1 MKRLA
6 LPLLFVI
13 VLATAGL
20 ALAQND
26 ARPSAADA
34 APQARIVHA
43 APFAAVVDDTAV
55 SILVDDSEVVSD
67 FKYGDFTDYVSLAA
81 AGSINVKVKLGD
93 TVVIEETLAVA
104 EDTDYTVAAVGD
116 GSNQPLELWVLE
128 DSNTPPASGNAHL
141 RIAHA
146 APFGGSP
153 AATAVDVCTQDGSL
167 VNGLANV
174 PYKVNSGMFPLPAG
188 TYDLRIAAHEAA
200 MPCSGATIIDPLP
213 VTLSDGSITTVFAIG
228 DATNQPP
235 GLLAI
240 PGGLLPT
247 ANVRINHLAPFAPG
261 GHATAVSIT
270 VDGETVLEGFEFTE
284 FSDYLPLPYAGDY
297 DVAVFVGE
305 TEALSGTLTVEAGKE
320 YSVSAI
326 GGANDWPLEFFV
338 LEDDNSA
345 PAAGNAHL
353 RIAHTAPF
361 AATAEETEVDIC
373 TQAGNVV
380 GGLTG
385 VPYKVAS
392 GYLPLPAGTYDL
404 VVRLSDATACAG
416 LPIIDPQPVEL
427 MDGDIVTVY
436 AYGDGTNQAPGLL
449 AVPVGVLEVLPPQVR
464 FVHVAPFAVT
474 IADTVVNL
482 TVDGEVLPG
491 TLAYLENT
499 DYIPLP
505 AAGSYLFE
513 VLAGGAVAISDNI
526 TVGAGMAY
534 TIAAIGDGVN
544 QPLQYM
550 VLTDDMLPP
559 ADGSFK
565 LRIAH
570 AAPFAADL
578 EDTEVDI
585 CTQDGTL
592 VDGLAG
598 VPFGASSDFLELP
611 AGTYDL
617 KVMDAAAEPCTGDT
631 IIDLP
636 PAEIPAGII
645 ATVFA
650 VGGANGQVPGGY
662 SPEVGRLGIP
672 YMIYLPVASNP

>member
-1 MKRLA
+1 MKRLV
-6 LPLLFVI
+6 LPLLFVLI
-13 VLATAGL
+13 LATAGL

-26 ARPSAADA
+26 AGPAAAGA

-43 APFAAVVDDTAV
+43 APFTADVDDTAV
-55 SILVDDSEVVSD
+55 SILVDDAEVVSD
-67 FKYGDFTDYVSLAA
+67 FKYGDFTDYVDLAA
-81 AGSINVKVKLGD
+81 AGTINVKVKLGD
-93 TVVIEETLAVA
+93 TVVIEDNLAVA
-104 EDTDYTVAAVGD
+104 EDTAYTVAAVGD
-116 GSNQPLELWVLE
+116 GSNQPLELWVLV
-128 DSNTPPASGNAHL
+128 DNNTPPAAGFAHL

-146 APFGGSP
+146 APFGASP

-174 PYKVNSGMFPLPAG
+174 SYNADSGLIPLPVG
-188 TYDLRIAAHEAA
+188 TYDLRIAAHDAGT
-200 MPCSGATIIDPLP
+200 PCSGATIIDPLP
-213 VTLSDGSITTVFAIG
+213 VTLGEGTITSVFAIG
-228 DATNQPP
+228 DGANQPP

-247 ANVRINHLAPFAPG
+247 ANVRINHLAPFAMDP
-261 GHATAVSIT
+261 ADTAVSIT
-270 VDGETVLEGFEFTE
+270 VDGNTVVEDFQFTD
-284 FSDYLPLPYAGDY
+284 FTAYLPLPYAGDY
-297 DVAVFVGE
+297 DVAVFAGE

-326 GGANDWPLEFFV
+326 GGANGWPLEFFV
-338 LEDDNSA
+338 LEDDNSD
-345 PAAGNAHL
+345 PAAGTAHL

-361 AATAEETEVDIC
+361 AATGPETEVDIC
-373 TQAGNVV
+373 TQAGDVV
-380 GGLTG
+380 GGLAG
-385 VPYKVAS
+385 VPYKAAS

-404 VVRLSDATACAG
+404 VVRLSDTTACAG
-416 LPIIDPQPVEL
+416 LPIIDPKPVEL

-464 FVHVAPFAVT
+464 VVHVAPFAATSLDT
-474 IADTVVNL
+474 IVNL
-482 TVDGEVLPG
+482 SVDGQVLPG
-491 TLAYLENT
+491 ELAYLQST
-499 DYIPLP
+499 GYIPLP
-505 AAGSYLFE
+505 AAGTYLFE
-513 VLAGGAVAISDNI
+513 VLAGGAVAISENL
-526 TVGAGMAY
+526 TVGAGMYY
-534 TIAAIGDGVN
+534 TVAAIGDGAN

-550 VLTDDMLPP
+550 VLADELAAP
-559 ADGSFK
+559 AAGSFK

-592 VDGLAG
+592 VDGLSA
-598 VPFGASSDFLELP
+598 VPFGASSSFLELP

-617 KVMDAAAEPCTGDT
+617 KVADAAAVPCTGDT

-636 PAEIPAGII
+636 PAEIPAGVI

-650 VGGANGQVPGGY
+650 VGGANGQTPGGY
-662 SPEVGRLGIP
+662 SPEVGRIGIP
-672 YMIYLPVASNP
+672 YLIHLPVTAGP

>member
-1 MKRLA
+1 MKRFSI
-6 LPLLFVI
+6 PLLLMIF
-13 VLATAGL
+13 LATVGL
-20 ALAQND
+20 TLAQGE
-26 ARPSAADA
+26 PEISAATA
-34 APQARIVHA
+34 APEVRIVHA
-43 APFAAVVDDTAV
+43 APFADNVEATAV
-55 SILVDDSEVVSD
+55 TVLVDDAEVLSD
-67 FKYGDFTDYVSLAA
+67 FKYGEFTEYVALAA
-81 AGSINVKVKLGD
+81 AGNVNVKIKLGD

-104 EDTDYTVAAVGD
+104 EDTNYTVAAVGD
-116 GSNQPLELWVLE
+116 GSNQSLELWALV
-128 DSNTPPASGNAHL
+128 DNNTPPMAGNAHL

-146 APFGGSP
+146 APFGNSA

-174 PYKVNSGMFPLPAG
+174 PYKINSDMFPLPAG
-188 TYDLRIAAHEAA
+188 TYDLRIAAHDAA
-200 MPCSGATIIDPLP
+200 TPCAGATIIDPLP
-213 VTLSDGSITTVFAIG
+213 VTLTDGSITTVFAIG
-228 DATNQPP
+228 DGTNQPP

-247 ANVRINHLAPFAPG
+247 AHVRINHLAPFAPG

-270 VDGETVLEGFEFTE
+270 VDGETVLENFEFTE
-284 FSDYLPLPYAGDY
+284 FSEYLPLPYAGDY
-297 DVAVFVGE
+297 EVAVFAGE
-305 TEALSGTLTVEAGKE
+305 TEALSGTLSVEAGSE

-338 LEDDNSA
+338 LKDDNSE

-361 AATAEETEVDIC
+361 ASMLEDTEVDVC
-373 TQAGNVV
+373 TQTGDVV

-392 GYLPLPAGTYDL
+392 GYLPVPAGIYDL
-404 VVRLSDATACAG
+404 VVRLSDTTACAG
-416 LPIIDPQPVEL
+416 LPIIDPKPVEL
-427 MDGDIVTVY
+427 LEGDIVTVY
-436 AYGDGTNQAPGLL
+436 AYGDGANQTPGLL
-449 AVPVGVLEVLPPQVR
+449 AVPVGVLEVLTPQVR
-464 FVHVAPFAVT
+464 VVHVAPFAAAT
-474 IADTVVNL
+474 LETVVNL
-482 TVDGEVLPG
+482 SVDGQILPG
-491 TLAYLENT
+491 ELAYLEST

-513 VLAGGAVAISDNI
+513 VLAGGSVAISENL
-526 TVGAGMAY
+526 TLGAGMSY
-534 TIAAIGDGVN
+534 TVAAIGDGAN

-550 VLTDDMLPP
+550 VLTDDLSAP
-559 ADGSFK
+559 ANGNFK

-578 EDTEVDI
+578 VDTEVDV

-592 VDGLAG
+592 VGGLAG

-617 KVMDAAAEPCTGDT
+617 KIMDAAIDPCTGDT

-636 PAEIPAGII
+636 PIEISAGAI

-650 VGGANGQVPGGY
+650 VGGANGQIPGGY
-662 SPEVGRLGIP
+662 SPELGPIGIP
-672 YMIYLPVASNP
+672 YMIYLPVVASP